1 MKDVFSQE
9 LEAFKEVEDIS
20 FDEGNKIM
28 AENVIVPAEKE
39 SFVEVLAIK
48 DISDI
53 VEWASAK

>member
-9 LEAFKEVEDIS
+9 LEAFKEFEDIS

-39 SFVEVLAIK
+39 FFVEVLAIK

>member
-39 SFVEVLAIK
+39 SFVEVLAIM

-53 VEWASAK
+53 VEWACAK